1 MHHES
6 EWGPRPERECGDEVH
21 ILGKKIEPVWSF
33 LDGLVLKQA
42 LDHGGYVPKR
52 DAKQLGTILVSEAE
66 STYGIDGTE
75 RLRQRPH
82 DPEKQKYY
90 YSGKKSAYS

>member
-1 MHHES
+1 MKVYPLQEVLAFEFGMVQSTAHEWIHLLS
-6 EWGPRPERECGDEVH
+6 A
-21 ILGKKIEPVWSF
+21 
-33 LDGLVLKQA
+33 VLTQA
-42 LDHGGYVPKR
+42 LDHGGYVPER
-52 DAKQLGTILVSEAE
+52 DAKHLGTILVSEAE

-90 YSGKKSAYS
+90 DSGKKSGHLSNFS